1 MNLLWVEVQKLLIS
15 RKQKCLGPKVPG
27 SSGGSAA
34 AVAAGQIP
42 VSLGSDTGEVSAN
55 QQLLTAS

>member
-15 RKQKCLGPKVPG
+15 RKQNAWDPTKVPGG

-55 QQLLTAS
+55 QQL